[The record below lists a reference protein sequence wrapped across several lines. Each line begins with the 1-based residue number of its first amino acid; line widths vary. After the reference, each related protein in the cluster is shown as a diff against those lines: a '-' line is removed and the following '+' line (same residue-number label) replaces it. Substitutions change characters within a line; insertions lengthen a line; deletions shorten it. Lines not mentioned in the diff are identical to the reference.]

1 MAIKPNR
8 IPRKFVEAV
17 QEKKRKENQEK
28 AAKDT
33 KAIRQSFGKDG
44 DKMDYQSS
52 KKAQAD
58 AMKPTE
64 TVKKGQ
70 GVISDKMS
78 FGKAFRA
85 ARNEGMKT
93 FTWRGKKY
101 GTKLKSEVKK
111 KESTPKAKSTPAT
124 QLRPDVATP
133 LRAGQKEAEKKAVKE
148 VEQNIDA
155 SVPNIRGTSPKP
167 RADTSDSQI
176 ERAKKA
182 IAKIDKSISQMQK
195 NPSGY
200 FGLLSGEQKNQSI
213 KLRKRKEK
221 LQKELKR
228 LAKYKEYVKRVEK
241 GGVKK

>member
-1 MAIKPNR
+1 MAISP
-8 IPRKFVEAV
+8 IPVPKKFVDAV
-17 QEKKRKENQEK
+17 REKKRKEDQEK

-52 KKAQAD
+52 QKALKD
-58 AMKPTE
+58 AKKPTE

-70 GVISDKMS
+70 DVISDKMS

-111 KESTPKAKSTPAT
+111 KESTPKAKAAPAT
-124 QLRPDVATP
+124 QLLPDVATSQ
-133 LRAGQKEAEKKAVKE
+133 RAEQKKAREEAVKG
-148 VEQNIDA
+148 VEQNIAA
-155 SVPNIRGTSPKP
+155 STSQKP
-167 RADTSDSQI
+167 AVDTKKSQI
-176 ERAKKA
+176 EKVKKA
-182 IAKIDKSISQMQK
+182 IATIDKSISQMQN

-200 FGLLSGEQKNQSI
+200 FGLLSGKQKNQRI
-213 KLRKRKEK
+213 KLRKRKEM
-221 LQKELKR
+221 LQKKLKN
-228 LAKYKEYVKRVEK
+228 LS
-241 GGVKK
+241 

>member
-1 MAIKPNR
+1 MSISPNR

-33 KAIRQSFGKDG
+33 KAIRQSFGKNG

-52 KKAQAD
+52 KEAQAK
-58 AMKPTE
+58 AKKPTE

-70 GVISDKMS
+70 DVISDKMS

-111 KESTPKAKSTPAT
+111 KGSSPKAKSAPAT

-133 LRAGQKEAEKKAVKE
+133 LRAEAEEKAVKE

-155 SVPNIRGTSPKP
+155 AVPYIRGTSPKP
-167 RADTSDSQI
+167 RVDTTESQI
-176 ERAKKA
+176 ERATKA
-182 IAKIDKSISQMQK
+182 MAKIDKSISQMQN

-200 FGLLSGEQKNQSI
+200 LGLLSGEQKNQRI
-213 KLRKRKEK
+213 KLRERKKR
-221 LQKELKR
+221 LQKRLKELY
-228 LAKYKEYVKRVEK
+228 KYKEYKERVEK
-241 GGVKK
+241 GGMKK

>member
-1 MAIKPNR
+1 MSISPNR

-33 KAIRQSFGKDG
+33 KAIRQSFGKNG

-52 KKAQAD
+52 KEAQAK
-58 AMKPTE
+58 AKKPTE

-70 GVISDKMS
+70 DVISDDMS

-111 KESTPKAKSTPAT
+111 KESTPKAKASPET
-124 QLRPDVATP
+124 QLRPQ
-133 LRAGQKEAEKKAVKE
+133 LSLAERSRSE
-148 VEQNIDA
+148 VSANADKLSEIEKSA
-155 SVPNIRGTSPKP
+155 SELKKP
-167 RADTSDSQI
+167 RVVSRRSQI
-176 ERAKKA
+176 ERVNKA
-182 IAKIDKSISQMQK
+182 IDKINEALNYMRYNPDK
-195 NPSGY
+195 Y
-200 FGLLSGEQKNQSI
+200 FGIKRSSKQLDEMNKLLS
-213 KLRKRKEK
+213 RKEM
-221 LQKELKR
+221 LQKKLKNMS
-228 LAKYKEYVKRVEK
+228 
-241 GGVKK
+241 